1 MTRQRPANRRRDR
14 HLCSRRVRARG
25 LWLAAGIA
33 ALLPVSLGLPL
44 LGARAEDPSTLV
56 VATYGGAYGQSQQ
69 VAYFEPFTQATGT
82 KISMDIYDGTL
93 AAIKDKIGASP
104 SAFDV
109 VDLSAGALDTL
120 CHDGLLEPIETSMLD
135 TGGTGQSA
143 AEDFLPGG
151 LPSCGL
157 ASVAWSTTIAFD
169 RDALTKAQPFSVG
182 DLLDTRRFPGK
193 RAFPDGPRYTLELA
207 LLADGV
213 QPENVYSELTT
224 PAGVDRAFKALD
236 KIKADILW
244 WDKAEEPVTW
254 LIEKKAV
261 MAAVYSGRVARAA
274 IGAPRLNIVWD
285 GQVYDLDLWAIPKN
299 SANKD
304 AAKRF
309 IAFALEPARLAAQA
323 QLIAY
328 GPMRKSAIALV
339 GKHPLVDVEMKS
351 YLPTAPDHLKKA
363 LKFDAAWWS
372 EHGEELAN
380 RFKAWREQAAT
391 AEGTQQDGTP
401 SQAQ

>member
-1 MTRQRPANRRRDR
+1 MTRQRPANHRREGHACTR
-14 HLCSRRVRARG
+14 CVPARG
-25 LWLAAGIA
+25 LWLAVFLAV
-33 ALLPVSLGLPL
+33 PLGLALP
-44 LGARAEDPSTLV
+44 GARAEDPATLA

-69 VAYFEPFTQATGT
+69 IAFFEPFTQATGT
-82 KISMDIYDGTL
+82 KISMDVYDGTL

-109 VDLSAGALDTL
+109 VDLSAGALDAL
-120 CHDGLLEPIETSMLD
+120 CHDGLLEPLESSMLD
-135 TGGTGQSA
+135 AGGAGQSA
-143 AEDFLPGG
+143 AEDFLPGAM
-151 LPSCGL
+151 PSCGL
-157 ASVAWSTTIAFD
+157 ASVAWSTTLAFD
-169 RDALTKAQPFSVG
+169 RNALTKAQPSSVG

-193 RAFPDGPRYTLELA
+193 RALPDSPRYTLELA

-244 WDKAEEPVTW
+244 WDKAEEPVSW
-254 LIEKKAV
+254 LLEKKAV
-261 MAAVYSGRVARAA
+261 MAAAYSGRMARAA
-274 IGAPRLNIVWD
+274 IGAPQLNIIWD

-304 AAKRF
+304 AAKHF

-339 GKHPLVDVEMKS
+339 GKNPTVDVEMKA

-380 RFKAWREQAAT
+380 RFKSWREQAAT
-391 AEGTQQDGTP
+391 AEGTQQEGTP